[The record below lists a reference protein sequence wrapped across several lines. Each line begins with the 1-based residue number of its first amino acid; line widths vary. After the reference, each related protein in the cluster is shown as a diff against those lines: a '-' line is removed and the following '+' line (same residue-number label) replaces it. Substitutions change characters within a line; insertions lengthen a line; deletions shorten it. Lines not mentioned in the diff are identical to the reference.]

1 MSIDPLNAFIRKAL
15 NKKVIA
21 ELRKDSATSTKKTAE
36 KKKATKTTT
45 NNKTK
50 TKKKTT
56 KKSTPIKGKKHK
68 RTKATEI
75 PMKIKEAVWK
85 RDGGKCIFCNKD
97 VDVFYAN
104 AHFIPRSAGGLGI
117 EQNIVT
123 ACEQC
128 HHEQD
133 NGLNTKEHDQK
144 AKKYLKS
151 KYGAKWKVENLIY
164 QKNKVV
170 RKK

>member
-1 MSIDPLNAFIRKAL
+1 MSDPLNDFIRKAL

-21 ELRKDSATSTKKTAE
+21 DLRKDSAEPAKKSAEKLTVAAE
-36 KKKATKTTT
+36 KKKKVT
-45 NNKTK
+45 

-56 KKSTPIKGKKHK
+56 KKRKPIKGKKHK
-68 RTKATEI
+68 RTKATDI
-75 PMKIKEAVWK
+75 PKKVKEAVWK
-85 RDGGKCIFCNKD
+85 RDGGKCIFCDKK

-117 EQNIVT
+117 EENIFT

-133 NGLNTKEHDQK
+133 NGLNTKEHDKK
-144 AKKYLKS
+144 AKAHLKK
-151 KYGAKWKVENLIY
+151 KYGSKWKVEDLIY
-164 QKNKVV
+164 
-170 RKK
+170 KK